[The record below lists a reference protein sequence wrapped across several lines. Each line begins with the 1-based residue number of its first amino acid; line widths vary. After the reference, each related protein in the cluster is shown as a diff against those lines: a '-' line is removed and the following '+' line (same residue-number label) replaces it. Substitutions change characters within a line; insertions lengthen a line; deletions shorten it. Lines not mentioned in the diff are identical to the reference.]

1 MGPTAAG
8 KTDLALHLAQ
18 HYPVE
23 LISVDSALVY
33 RGMDIGT
40 AKPDEK
46 TLRKYPH
53 YLVDL
58 IEPDEHY
65 SVGDFRRDALRLMS
79 EITDRGNVPLLVGG
93 TMLYFN
99 ALQNG
104 LAELPEAD
112 AEIRASLE
120 KLVAEKGLAF
130 LHQRLQE
137 IDPESAQR
145 IHPNDP
151 QRLQRALEVYEIT
164 GKPLTALI
172 QASHDVLPYNVSKI
186 VVSPFDRKVLHQ
198 RIAKRYHQMMDDGF
212 LEEVRGLHQN
222 PKLTAELPAIRCVG
236 YRQMWLHLAGEY
248 DEETAVEKA
257 IIATRQMAKRQIT
270 WLRSQ
275 ADATWFDSGE
285 VLPLDTIT
293 HFLQARIPALCN

>member
-40 AKPDEK
+40 AKPDAE
-46 TLRKYPH
+46 TLLKHPH
-53 YLVDL
+53 YLVDI

-65 SVGDFRRDALRLMS
+65 SVGDFRRDALHLMS
-79 EITDRGNVPLLVGG
+79 EITGRGNIPLLVGG

-104 LAELPEAD
+104 LAELPEANAD
-112 AEIRASLE
+112 IRHSLE
-120 KLVAEKGLAF
+120 ALATEKGLDF

-137 IDPESAQR
+137 VDPESAQR

-151 QRLQRALEVYEIT
+151 QRLQRALEVYQIT

-172 QASHDVLPYNVSKI
+172 HASHEALPYDVSKV

-198 RIAKRYHQMMDDGF
+198 RIAKRYHHMMDNGF
-212 LEEVRGLHQN
+212 LAEVHKLHQN
-222 PKLTAELPAIRCVG
+222 PKLTAELPAMRCVG
-236 YRQMWLHLAGEY
+236 YRQMWQHLAGEY

-275 ADATWFDSGE
+275 TDATWFDSGE
-285 VLPLDTIT
+285 ALPLDMIT
-293 HFLQARIPALCN
+293 HFLQTRIPALCN